1 MADYH
6 TKPLLTA
13 RVPRESLDWAR
24 GEAERRGEA
33 FGDFVDGLLIAE
45 RDRVAERLCEVDAPA
60 PAALQPVPVPSGHRP
75 RRALSQVQGTHRGH
89 GP

>member
-24 GEAERRGEA
+24 GEAARRDQP

-60 PAALQPVPVPSGHRP
+60 PAALQPVAVPSGHRP
-75 RRALSQVQGTHRGH
+75 RRALSQVQGTQRGH